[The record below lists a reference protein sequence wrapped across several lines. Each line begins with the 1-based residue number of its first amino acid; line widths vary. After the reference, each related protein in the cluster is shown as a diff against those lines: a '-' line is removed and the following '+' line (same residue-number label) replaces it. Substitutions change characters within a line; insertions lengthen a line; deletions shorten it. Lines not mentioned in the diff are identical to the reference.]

1 MSAQTGQTGQ
11 SGEMGEM
18 ARPAQSPAASPHPS
32 GGSAKGAM
40 GGRLPS
46 YLPSLLPSLLI
57 IVAIIVAWEVCV
69 RLFEVQKWLLPAP
82 SDIAVTLY
90 ADAPLLWRHTLATL
104 LEIVVGFGLSLAC
117 GVALA
122 AAIGLSRTLERA
134 IYPFVIASQTIPIIV
149 IAPML
154 LIWIGYGFAP
164 KVIVVALISFFPI
177 VVNMVDGLKA
187 VDRDM
192 VNLMRTLGASRWQV
206 FFKVQVPTS
215 LPYLFSGMRV
225 AIAVSV
231 IGAVIGEWVGSSEG
245 LGYLMLRSKPQFLT
259 ERVFAAI
266 VILSALGVG
275 LFGSVGIVERLAI
288 PWWRASRGRGNA

>member
-11 SGEMGEM
+11 SPEMGEM
-18 ARPAQSPAASPHPS
+18 ARPAQSSAASSRPS
-32 GGSAKGAM
+32 GGALSGAI
-40 GGRLPS
+40 GRR
-46 YLPSLLPSLLI
+46 LPSLLPSLLI

-104 LEIVVGFGLSLAC
+104 LEIVVGFGFSLAC

-134 IYPFVIASQTIPIIV
+134 IYPFVIASQTVPIIV

-177 VVNMVDGLKA
+177 VVNMVDGLKS

-192 VNLMRTLGASRWQV
+192 VNLMRTLGASRWQI

-215 LPYLFSGMRV
+215 LPYLFSGVRV
-225 AIAVSV
+225 AVAVSV

-288 PWWRASRGRGNA
+288 PWWRASKGREDAPN

>member
-1 MSAQTGQTGQ
+1 MSSQTGQ

-18 ARPAQSPAASPHPS
+18 VPPAESSAASSHSP
-32 GGSAKGAM
+32 GGSAKSAM
-40 GGRLPS
+40 GRLPS
-46 YLPSLLPSLLI
+46 P
-57 IVAIIVAWEVCV
+57 VAV
-69 RLFEVQKWLLPAP
+69 
-82 SDIAVTLY
+82 SIAVA
-90 ADAPLLWRHTLATL
+90 ADNRRHHRRLGSLRPAVRGAEVASARAVRHRRYPLFRRAPLLWRHTLATL

-177 VVNMVDGLKA
+177 VVNMVDGLKS

-288 PWWRASRGRGNA
+288 PWWRASRGQGSA